1 MKGSF
6 LDYFKEKAYKKNT
19 KWENVYLHFEK
30 FCNGK
35 CRFDEINVD
44 FCNKF
49 FDERSGKPIT
59 RST

>member
-1 MKGSF
+1 MSRGGHH
-6 LDYFKEKAYKKNT
+6 T
-19 KWENVYLHFEK
+19 KWENVYKHFEK

-44 FCNKF
+44 LCNKF

>member
-1 MKGSF
+1 MSRGG
-6 LDYFKEKAYKKNT
+6 YHT

-30 FCNGK
+30 FWNGK

-44 FCNKF
+44 LCNKF